1 MNSPLQ
7 INKLSGGKYARL
19 VARARA
25 LMELQVLVHNL
36 LPEPLNMHC
45 RVLAVRDE
53 TLILATSSPVWAA
66 RLRFHAPLL
75 VKQLSDHETVKLRTV
90 RVRVRP
96 PEKALDIPPVR
107 RQAALR
113 PGKSG
118 AAALQQAAQTISD
131 PGLKTAL
138 LRLANRENF
147 R

>member
-1 MNSPLQ
+1 M
-7 INKLSGGKYARL
+7 K
-19 VARARA
+19 
-25 LMELQVLVHNL
+25 LQVLVQNL
-36 LPEPLNMHC
+36 LPEPLNTHC

-53 TLILATSSPVWAA
+53 TLILATNSPVWAA

-75 VKQLSDHETVKLRTV
+75 VKQLSDRGTVKLRTV

-96 PEKALDIPPVR
+96 PEKALAPPPVR

-118 AAALQQAAQTISD
+118 VAALQQAAQTISD

>member
-1 MNSPLQ
+1 MNNPLQ
-7 INKLSGGKYARL
+7 INKLVHSKYACL
-19 VARARA
+19 VSRARTLMDLEA
-25 LMELQVLVHNL
+25 LLQEL
-36 LPEPLNMHC
+36 LPAPLKEHC
-45 RVLAVRDE
+45 RVLAIRDE
-53 TLILATSSPVWAA
+53 TLILATNSPVWAA

-75 VKQLSDHETVKLRTV
+75 VKQLSDRGTVKLRTV

-96 PEKALDIPPVR
+96 PEKALAPPPVR

-118 AAALQQAAQTISD
+118 AAALQQAAQTVSD

-138 LRLANRENF
+138 LRLANRQNF